1 MLCLSCPVKKSLNSY
16 INSTCRILVLRH
28 NATTQSQT
36 HYQTLGVQNEASSKE
51 IRSAYLEL
59 CKKHHPDANPSDP
72 QAQKKFVQLQE
83 AYNVL
88 SSPKERAQYD
98 MKISSNNRM
107 KQGTQYTRS
116 TGSPYSDEFM
126 RQYYQAQARARQ
138 RRPEEEFYDGVKW
151 SKEQQ
156 RMHEE
161 QIDEMLRN
169 EKERRQA
176 YEKIFQEYNK
186 NEKERRQAYEKVFR
200 EYYKNASREHMQG
213 NPFGDGRARFYYDYH
228 YPNQYS
234 LPARMIIFLW
244 AFLFFM
250 MMVSNPSR

>member
-1 MLCLSCPVKKSLNSY
+1 MKVRALRQLDGSKNLCCLSCIVQVCKS
-16 INSTCRILVLRH
+16 STGKNLCLYCDVWMPIVHVTMFIVMMLR
-28 NATTQSQT
+28 
-36 HYQTLGVQNEASSKE
+36 
-51 IRSAYLEL
+51 
-59 CKKHHPDANPSDP
+59 
-72 QAQKKFVQLQE
+72 
-83 AYNVL
+83 
-88 SSPKERAQYD
+88 
-98 MKISSNNRM
+98 
-107 KQGTQYTRS
+107 YTRS

-138 RRPEEEFYDGVKW
+138 RWPEEEFYDGVKW

-250 MMVSNPSR
+250 MMVSNPSRW